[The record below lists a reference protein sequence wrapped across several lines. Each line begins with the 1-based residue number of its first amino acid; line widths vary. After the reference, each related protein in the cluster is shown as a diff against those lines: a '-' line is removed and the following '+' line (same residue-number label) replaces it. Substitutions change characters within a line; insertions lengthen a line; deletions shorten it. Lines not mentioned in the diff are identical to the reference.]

1 MLKFIKKYWPGFS
14 LFVITAILCWQ
25 NFTPG
30 TILSGWDNLHPEFNI
45 IANIKRS
52 IFSTW
57 QEYQGLGLLAGMAH
71 ASDLL
76 RQLIILPLTLFLPQ
90 NLIRYLWHFCML
102 FLGSFGLYNLVRYIT
117 KNRNS
122 AWISALF
129 YLLNFGTVQYFH
141 LAFDP
146 YSTFWGF
153 FPWLILFLFQYLDNP
168 QNLKK
173 LLLIN
178 LLATPSFY
186 VQTLFVVY
194 LICISLIFIIHF
206 FTRPK
211 TFRLLNYLSIYL
223 IIFLVNSFWLLP
235 NVYFTLTRV
244 KITQNSI
251 QNQMVTDQFVEQII
265 NRGNLKSFGLLQG
278 QYYDLKT
285 NRSKNTEFL
294 MDTWHSHF
302 SLPLIQILSY
312 LTFSFSLIGIFSQNK
327 YKKYIIGILLFSLI
341 AFLSDTPPFSF
352 INDALHNLPIISQ
365 IFRNSF
371 TKLLVPTVFSLS
383 ILLGLSVTLLKKIS
397 YLIPFLIIFVSWPS
411 FQGSFIS
418 PIIRNQIPQK
428 YYQLFDYLKTQ
439 DSSKRILNLP
449 QYNYWGWYDFNW
461 DYTGSGFIWYGIDQP
476 ITDRTFDVWDNN
488 LENLYWQLHFALIS
502 QNSQYFDLLLEK
514 YNISYVLFDRNLF
527 FNEAANSGKV
537 IFANENLLTF
547 SQKLKLE
554 KEFDN
559 LKLYSVTGNQ
569 NNISLYSNLPDIST
583 SLSPHY
589 LDFAFLNYGHYKNNP
604 GEQFYDLFPFNSL
617 ATVSPTQTIKINDN
631 LLLSD
636 HHDYQI
642 PLDLAWTP
650 CFTSNSPSSISAIN
664 QEVVHFYDCG
674 PEVKFDQ
681 GYLVKIEYKN
691 ILNRPPLVKIFSQS
705 NNRLI
710 VDTKLSPSQNISY
723 LVVPPIYSFD
733 TGLGINIS
741 SLSFSRKASTNE
753 IINVSFSPFDWSTIA
768 NLHFNQPT
776 NFSNRQSITFHQF
789 NQTLYSASLPS
800 TSTPGQLVLNQSYSP
815 AWIAFYF
822 DDYHRL
828 NLLHHIKINGWA
840 NGWLVS
846 PKLSSKGGDTSIYIF
861 FWPQLLEF
869 LGFILL
875 LFSLFWYLKP
885 QNPSPRN
892 P

>member
-1 MLKFIKKYWPGFS
+1 MFKFIKKYWPELS
-14 LFVITAILCWQ
+14 LFIITAILCWQ

-71 ASDLL
+71 ASDLV

-90 NLIRYLWHFCML
+90 NLIRYLWHFGML

-117 KNRNS
+117 KSRTS
-122 AWISALF
+122 AWISSLF

-168 QNLKK
+168 KNLKN

-194 LICISLIFIIHF
+194 IICISIVFIIHF

-211 TFRLLNYLSIYL
+211 SFHLLNYSSIYL
-223 IIFLVNSFWLLP
+223 IIFLINSFWLLP
-235 NVYFTLTRV
+235 NIYFTFTRF

-251 QNQMVTDQFVEQII
+251 QNQIVTDQFVEQII
-265 NRGNLKSFGLLQG
+265 NRGNIKSFGLLQG

-302 SLPLIQILSY
+302 SSSVVQIFSY
-312 LTFSFSLIGIFSQNK
+312 ITISLSLIGIFSKNK
-327 YKKYIIGILLFSLI
+327 YKKYILGILLFSLI
-341 AFLSDTPPFSF
+341 AFLSDTAPFSF
-352 INDALHNLPIISQ
+352 INNSLHNLPIINQ

-371 TKLLVPTVFSLS
+371 TKLLVPMVFSLS
-383 ILLGLSVTLLKKIS
+383 ILLGLSVNFLKKFS

-411 FQGSFIS
+411 FQGNFIS
-418 PIIRNQIPQK
+418 PIIRSRIPEK
-428 YYQLFDYLKTQ
+428 YYQLFNYLKTQ

-461 DYTGSGFIWYGIDQP
+461 NYTGSGFIWYGIDQS

-488 LENLYWQLHFALIS
+488 LENLYWQLHYALIS
-502 QNSQYFDLLLEK
+502 QNSDYFDLLLEK
-514 YNISYVLFDRNLF
+514 YNISYILFDRNLF

-537 IFANENLLTF
+537 IFDNENILTF
-547 SQKLKLE
+547 SKKLTLE
-554 KEFDN
+554 KKFDN
-559 LKLYSVTGNQ
+559 LKLYSVIKNQ
-569 NNISLYSNLPDIST
+569 DNISLYSNLPNIST

-589 LDFAFLNYGHYKNNP
+589 LDFAFLNYKHYKNNS
-604 GEQFYDLFPFNSL
+604 GEEFYDIFPFNSL
-617 ATVSPTQTIKINDN
+617 TTVSPIQTIKIENDILFSN
-631 LLLSD
+631 
-636 HHDYQI
+636 HNNYQI
-642 PLDLAWTP
+642 PLELSWTP
-650 CFTSNSPSSISAIN
+650 CLASNPSLTITAVN
-664 QEVVHFYDCG
+664 EEVVNFYDCG
-674 PEVKFDQ
+674 SEVKLDQ
-681 GYLVKIEYKN
+681 GHLIKIEYKN

-710 VDTKLSPSQNISY
+710 IDTKLTSNQNISY
-723 LVVPPIYSFD
+723 LVVPPIYTFD

-741 SLSFSRKASTNE
+741 SLSLSKKASTNE
-753 IINVSFSPFDWSTIA
+753 IISISFAPFDWSTIA
-768 NLHFNQPT
+768 SLHFNQPQSVSKSLLV
-776 NFSNRQSITFHQF
+776 FSHQY
-789 NQTLYSASLPS
+789 NQTFYTASFSPTSIPS
-800 TSTPGQLVLNQSYSP
+800 QLVLNQSYSP
-815 AWIAFYF
+815 GWIAFYF
-822 DDYHRL
+822 DSYHRL
-828 NLLHHIKINGWA
+828 NLLSHIKINNWA
-840 NGWLVS
+840 NGWEIS
-846 PKLSSKGGDTSIYIF
+846 NDTNSTVYII
-861 FWPQLLEF
+861 FWPQILEF

-875 LFSLFWYLKP
+875 LIPLSLFLKP
-885 QNPSPRN
+885 ENQPQDNP
-892 P
+892 